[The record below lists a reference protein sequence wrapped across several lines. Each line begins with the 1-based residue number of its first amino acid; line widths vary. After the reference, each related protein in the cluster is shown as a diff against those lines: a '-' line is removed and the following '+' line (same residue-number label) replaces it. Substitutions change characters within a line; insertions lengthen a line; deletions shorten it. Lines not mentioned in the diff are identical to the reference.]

1 MKKVVALLASFL
13 VAASAAALP
22 VSALDLT
29 VYENA
34 EFEYLDGWLRRVRTY
49 PFYGVLVETD
59 GSELTE
65 TMLDSFDGYTALT
78 DLESFTS
85 EQSWGVELV
94 DFTTESKAYMIYTSS
109 GMTTDELTAF
119 GRNVMQEL
127 ACIEAV
133 HLVTTTMY
141 QISFLDNA
149 YYINPVDP
157 DAVLDETVIPELE
170 GYTIQRCDDITYH
183 CTVPETLV
191 EEFDAKNVPLI
202 ERYVYYKEFAAS
214 LMEKYPDIIDTAA
227 PQFWCWEDEGE
238 TEASASSVW
247 TNAGDPNTDGEV
259 NAADAAEMLVS
270 AAQIGTGVDVAVTS
284 AADVNADGLLNAEDA
299 AAVLSYAAA
308 KGTGA
313 DVSWVDILRK

>member
-1 MKKVVALLASFL
+1 MTKKITAFL
-13 VAASAAALP
+13 TATLCMASAVALP

-34 EFEYLDGWLRRVRTY
+34 EFEYLDGWLRWVRTY

-119 GRNVMQEL
+119 GRNVMQEF

-170 GYTIQRCDDITYH
+170 GYT
-183 CTVPETLV
+183 
-191 EEFDAKNVPLI
+191 
-202 ERYVYYKEFAAS
+202 
-214 LMEKYPDIIDTAA
+214 
-227 PQFWCWEDEGE
+227 
-238 TEASASSVW
+238 
-247 TNAGDPNTDGEV
+247 
-259 NAADAAEMLVS
+259 
-270 AAQIGTGVDVAVTS
+270 
-284 AADVNADGLLNAEDA
+284 
-299 AAVLSYAAA
+299 
-308 KGTGA
+308 
-313 DVSWVDILRK
+313 